1 MNASAVKPHAPFAGA
16 DPPECAIVGRVAPT
30 LKTNECGPL
39 ACFSVMARPGFL
51 GCNETGDRWAAE
63 QQEREGDPVSYE
75 HITCDLDGPIMTVT
89 LNRPDRLNAYT
100 GQMGTEI
107 AQAFE
112 RADGDDNVRAIIV
125 TGAGRAFCAGADV
138 SGGAASFD
146 TSGKHGAGVFA
157 SPKQSGGRFVEA
169 IFNCRK
175 PSIAAINGPA
185 VGVGITMTLPMDVRI
200 AARGAKIGFIFARR
214 GLVPEAGS
222 AWFLPKLVGLP
233 QALRWCLSGR
243 TFDADEAS
251 DGGLVSEVVD
261 PSELLNRAR
270 EIAREMTE
278 ATSAVSVALTRQ
290 MLWRFAGAPAPF
302 ELLDIDKPMSIER
315 GGHADVREG
324 VQAFLEKRPPSF
336 PGKVSQDMPSQYPW
350 WQDQS

>member
-1 MNASAVKPHAPFAGA
+1 MTWEQTTYQQISCERDGA
-16 DPPECAIVGRVAPT
+16 LLI
-30 LKTNECGPL
+30 
-39 ACFSVMARPGFL
+39 
-51 GCNETGDRWAAE
+51 
-63 QQEREGDPVSYE
+63 
-75 HITCDLDGPIMTVT
+75 VT
-89 LNRPDRLNAYT
+89 LNRPDKLNAYT
-100 GQMGTEI
+100 GQMGAEI
-107 AQAFE
+107 TDAFE
-112 RADGDDNVRAIIV
+112 QADRDDDIRAVIV

-138 SGGAASFD
+138 SGGAKSFD
-146 TSGKHGAGVFA
+146 TIRQRTAPACSPAPARAAAG
-157 SPKQSGGRFVEA
+157 FVEA

-200 AARGAKIGFIFARR
+200 AAKGAKIGFIFARR

-243 TFDADEAS
+243 VFEADEAHK
-251 DGGLVSEVVD
+251 GGLVSEVVEPAD
-261 PSELLNRAR
+261 LLDRAK
-270 EIAREMTE
+270 EIAREMTAE
-278 ATSAVSVALTRQ
+278 TSAVSIALTRQ
-290 MLWRFAGAPAPF
+290 MLWRFAGAPHPF

-324 VQAFLEKRPPSF
+324 VQAFMEKRSPAF

-350 WQDQS
+350 WDGARK